1 MKKKID
7 LFGEIL
13 DIYSEDSV
21 SELSDEIL
29 KTNANTVIIRLND
42 DSFTYIHDAL
52 DVKNT
57 ISRADMILCSNEDMG
72 ANKNNE
78 TNIYKEVF
86 NILKGESVI
95 LIAENPEIIDE
106 LKDFLLK
113 NYEGINIKATKIY
126 NYDES
131 FEGVINFINNYVPS
145 AVIVA
150 LRSPIQER
158 LICENKSYMNTKLC
172 MGIGEKPEIL
182 GYTRGRLSSLFK
194 SKVRDV
200 KKTIL
205 SHEIKGE

>member
-13 DIYSEDSV
+13 DIYSEDSI

-29 KTNANTVIIRLND
+29 KTNANKVIIRLND

-78 TNIYKEVF
+78 ISIYKEVF

-113 NYEGINIKATKIY
+113 NY
-126 NYDES
+126 
-131 FEGVINFINNYVPS
+131 
-145 AVIVA
+145 
-150 LRSPIQER
+150 
-158 LICENKSYMNTKLC
+158 
-172 MGIGEKPEIL
+172 
-182 GYTRGRLSSLFK
+182 
-194 SKVRDV
+194 
-200 KKTIL
+200 
-205 SHEIKGE
+205 